1 MKAALFTALMLAA
14 PLMAAASGHAGHMGM
29 NTPVQPQKLS
39 PMHQAYAESM
49 QTMHEGMMQGIAA
62 QNPDAAFAAGMLAHH
77 QGAVEMAQIELEYGK
92 DPVMRKLAENIIQAQ
107 EGEIKL
113 MQNWLAGHS
122 QR

>member
-1 MKAALFTALMLAA
+1 
-14 PLMAAASGHAGHMGM
+14 
-29 NTPVQPQKLS
+29 
-39 PMHQAYAESM
+39 
-49 QTMHEGMMQGIAA
+49 MQGIAA

-77 QGAVEMAQIELEYGK
+77 QGAVEMAQIELKYGK